1 MEVSRLFAS
10 GTSFVDLVFTELPGR
25 WKPQIETLVCRA
37 AVDSTQDQ
45 PVFESTNPCCFM
57 QLS

>member
-10 GTSFVDLVFTELPGR
+10 STSFVKIISAELPSR
-25 WKPQIETLVCRA
+25 WKPQTETLVYKA

-45 PVFESTNPCCFM
+45 PALESTNPCCFIK
-57 QLS
+57 LL